1 MKNVL
6 ELIGQTFRDWNKDNA
21 AQLAAAI
28 AYYTIFSL
36 SPLIIIALVVAGQF
50 FNGNAARAQLLAQ
63 ISGFL
68 GQQTASFIGSILD
81 SSALSQGSF
90 VATCISLG
98 VLLVGA
104 SGIFGQV
111 QFALNKIWDVPPQLK
126 HNLISLLKI
135 RLRSFLMVLAV
146 GMMLLV
152 FLLISAMASSIN
164 ASINIGAQYT
174 WLPQAINFIVIFVIF
189 TILCAMIFRIVP
201 DKEITWADVWLG
213 AAITTVLFM
222 IGRYAISLYIYYT
235 KSGSA
240 YGAAGSLIVLL
251 IWIYY
256 SAQIFLLGAEFT
268 HVYAVKFGSHKPS
281 ESNAQ

>member
-1 MKNVL
+1 MKSIL
-6 ELIGQTFRDWNKDNA
+6 GLFSQTYRDWNKDNA

-36 SPLIIIALVVAGQF
+36 SPLIIIALAVAGQF
-50 FNGNAARAQLLAQ
+50 FNGDAARAQLLAQ
-63 ISGFL
+63 ISSFM
-68 GQQTASFIGSILD
+68 GQPTATFIGSILD

-126 HNLISLLKI
+126 RNLISMLKI
-135 RLRSFLMVLAV
+135 RLRSFLMVLLV
-146 GMMLLV
+146 GIMLLV
-152 FLLISAMASSIN
+152 FLILSAMASSIN
-164 ASINIGAQYT
+164 ASINIGAQNT

-213 AAITTVLFM
+213 AGITTTLFM
-222 IGRYAISLYIYYT
+222 IGRYAIGLYINFT
-235 KSGSA
+235 RSGSA

-256 SAQIFLLGAEFT
+256 SAHIFLLGAEFT
-268 HVYAVKFGSHKPS
+268 HVYALKFGSHRHP
-281 ESNAQ
+281 ESIPQ